1 MTDNQ
6 ERPIEND
13 DGGARVLNLPLAH
26 IKSNP
31 AQPRA
36 RFDPALLAELAAS
49 LREHGVLQPVLVRPL
64 PDGDYE
70 LIAGERRWQAARQAG
85 LATLPALVLRA
96 SPQRA
101 LELALVENIQRADL
115 TPLEEAEAYKGL
127 MAALGLT
134 QDKLAERLGVSR
146 VAVTNRLRLLTL
158 TDGARD
164 ALMHGRI
171 SEGHARALLA
181 LRGARQD
188 EALRVVERA
197 GLNVRQTE
205 SLTRRL
211 SAESGRA
218 RDGRGGRAPDTAV
231 EALAE
236 GLRRAL
242 GEKVKVRRSG
252 TGIAVLL
259 HFHSPNAA
267 YDMLEALGGGVDGDE
282 L

>member
-1 MTDNQ
+1 MTENSEQ
-6 ERPIEND
+6 PVEND
-13 DGGARVLNLPLAH
+13 DGPARVLNLPLAH

-164 ALMHGRI
+164 ALIHGRI

>member
-1 MTDNQ
+1 MTENSEQ
-6 ERPIEND
+6 PVEND
-13 DGGARVLNLPLAH
+13 DGPAHVLNLPLAH

-211 SAESGRA
+211 STESGRA

-259 HFHSPNAA
+259 HFHSPDAA

>member
-6 ERPIEND
+6 ERPMENG
-13 DGGARVLNLPLAH
+13 DGPARVLNLPLER
-26 IKSNP
+26 IRPNP

-36 RFDPALLAELAAS
+36 RFDPTLLDELAAS

-85 LATLPALVLRA
+85 LATLPALALRA

-101 LELALVENIQRADL
+101 LELALVENVQRADL

-134 QDKLAERLGVSR
+134 QERLAERLGISR
-146 VAVTNRLRLLTL
+146 VAVTNRLRLLAL
-158 TDGARD
+158 TEGVRD

-181 LRGARQD
+181 LRGEQQD

-205 SLTRRL
+205 SLARRL
-211 SAESGRA
+211 STEGGRA
-218 RDGRGGRAPDTAV
+218 RDGQSGREPDTAV
-231 EALAE
+231 DALAE

-242 GEKVKVRRSG
+242 GAKVKVRRSG
-252 TGIAVLL
+252 AGLAVLL
-259 HFHSPNAA
+259 HFHSPDAA
-267 YDMLEALGGGVDGDE
+267 YDMLATLQGDVDGDE

>member
-1 MTDNQ
+1 MTENSEQ
-6 ERPIEND
+6 PVEND
-13 DGGARVLNLPLAH
+13 DGPARVLSLPLER
-26 IKSNP
+26 IKPNP

-64 PDGDYE
+64 PAGDYE
-70 LIAGERRWQAARQAG
+70 LIAGERRWQAAHQAG

-101 LELALVENIQRADL
+101 LELALVENVQRADL
-115 TPLEEAEAYKGL
+115 TPLEDAEAYKGL

-134 QDKLAERLGVSR
+134 QERLAERLGVSR
-146 VAVTNRLRLLTL
+146 VAVTNRLRLLSL

-181 LRGARQD
+181 LRGERQD

-205 SLTRRL
+205 SLARRL
-211 SAESGRA
+211 STEGGRA
-218 RDGRGGRAPDTAV
+218 RDGRSGRAPDTAI

-252 TGIAVLL
+252 AGLSVLI
-259 HFHSPNAA
+259 HFHSPDAA
-267 YDMLEALGGGVDGDE
+267 YDMLAALQGDADGDD

>member
-1 MTDNQ
+1 MTDNSEQ
-6 ERPIEND
+6 PVEND
-13 DGGARVLNLPLAH
+13 DGLARVLSLPLER
-26 IKSNP
+26 IKPNP

-49 LREHGVLQPVLVRPL
+49 LREHGMLQPVLVRPL
-64 PDGDYE
+64 PAGDYE
-70 LIAGERRWQAARQAG
+70 LIAGERRWQAAHQAG

-101 LELALVENIQRADL
+101 LELALVENVQRADL

-134 QDKLAERLGVSR
+134 QERLAERLGVSR
-146 VAVTNRLRLLTL
+146 VAVTNRLRLLSL

-181 LRGARQD
+181 LRGERQD

-205 SLTRRL
+205 SLARRL
-211 SAESGRA
+211 STEGGRA
-218 RDGRGGRAPDTAV
+218 RDGRSGRAPDTAI

-252 TGIAVLL
+252 AGLSVLI
-259 HFHSPNAA
+259 HFHSPDAA
-267 YDMLEALGGGVDGDE
+267 YDMLAALQGDADGDD